1 MSPHPIIRISDLCFR
16 YGTSDP
22 TVLENL
28 SLTIPAGKITTVLGP
43 NGTGKTT
50 LLHLILG
57 MLTPQAGSIRI
68 DGHIQSTGARRRM
81 SHLIGLVPQG
91 EYVAFDFSLLEYVLL
106 GRAPY
111 LGALQMPDESD
122 YEIALDALRSTGL
135 LELWHRSVPNLSGG
149 ERQLAMVARALA
161 QQTSILLLDEPTSHL
176 DLGNK
181 WRVLNLLCDLSRKG
195 TTIVLTTHDPNIAA
209 AIADHVV
216 FVRDGR
222 VLASGTKREVFTSEN
237 LSRAYGVPVNV
248 LEVQG
253 RPLVLNS

>member
-1 MSPHPIIRISDLCFR
+1 MTTNSIISISGLRFS
-16 YGTSDP
+16 YGAPDP

-28 SLTIPAGKITTVLGP
+28 SLEIPAGSITTVLGP

-57 MLTPQAGSIRI
+57 MLSPQAGSIQI
-68 DGHIQSTGARRRM
+68 DGRLQSKEARRHM
-81 SHLIGLVPQG
+81 SRLISLVPQG

-111 LGALQMPDESD
+111 LGTLQLPSESD

-135 LELWHRSVPNLSGG
+135 LELRHRPVPNLSGG

-195 TTIVLTTHDPNIAA
+195 VTIVLTTHDPNIAS

-216 FVRDGR
+216 FVRDGN
-222 VLASGTKREVFTSEN
+222 VLASGAKTDVFTSEN
-237 LSRAYGVPVNV
+237 LTRTYGLCVEV
-248 LEVQG
+248 LEVRG
-253 RPLVLNS
+253 KPMVLNA